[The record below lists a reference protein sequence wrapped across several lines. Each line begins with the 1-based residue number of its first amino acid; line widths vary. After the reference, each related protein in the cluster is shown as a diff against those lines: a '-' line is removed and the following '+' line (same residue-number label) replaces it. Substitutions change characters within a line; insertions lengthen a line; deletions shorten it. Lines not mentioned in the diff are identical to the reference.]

1 VADPGGGS
9 LGQLPPPNGCGA
21 PFKWRPSDENAPLFG
36 AYRSRNK
43 GKNTESKL
51 NNALHFVEIQYLR
64 DGL

>member
-1 VADPGGGS
+1 MHSSGGS
-9 LGQLPPPNGCGA
+9 RGWEFGA
-21 PFKWRPSDENAPLFG
+21 TASAKRLWRPSDKNAPLFD